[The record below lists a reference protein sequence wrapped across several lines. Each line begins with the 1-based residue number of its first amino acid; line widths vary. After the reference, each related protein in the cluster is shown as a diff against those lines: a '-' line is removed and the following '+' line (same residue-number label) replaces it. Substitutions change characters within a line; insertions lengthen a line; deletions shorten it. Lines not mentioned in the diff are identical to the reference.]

1 MFQKRLDQSDGR
13 SFYVKLKNGIFSIYN
28 RKRVGKIARKWAV
41 MLFYNLRYENYQNY
55 EKKVQLKIEEE
66 QN

>member
-1 MFQKRLDQSDGR
+1 MFQKRLDQSDGW
-13 SFYVKLKNGIFSIYN
+13 SFWVKLKNGIFSFVN